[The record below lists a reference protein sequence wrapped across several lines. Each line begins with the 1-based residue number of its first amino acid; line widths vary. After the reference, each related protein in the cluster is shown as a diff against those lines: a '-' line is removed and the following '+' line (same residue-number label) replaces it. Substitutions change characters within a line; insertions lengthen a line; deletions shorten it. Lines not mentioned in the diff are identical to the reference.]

1 MLPIPYIGSMR
12 CVDQTQLTYRHHKE
26 DRFQM
31 HNKFSIPAAI
41 IAILFGGSVW
51 AQPANS
57 LKDSVERAI
66 LNNPEVRFRH
76 QNLLAMTGEQDAA
89 KGGWYP
95 KIDLSVD
102 SGKKNSLSP
111 GANSLGT
118 YTNSTTTLTL
128 NQMLFDGFST
138 DLNVRRLGHSRLASY
153 YELLSASDQI
163 GLGAVG
169 AYIDVLRYR
178 ELVTLAL
185 DNYTNHAEVHARVED
200 RVKAGVGRRVDLEQ
214 AAGRLALA
222 ESNWAIEVSNLRDV
236 SIRYQRV
243 VGEAPADP
251 LQPTPNLTKSLPSR
265 EKFVET
271 TVRNN
276 PEFLGAVST
285 LRAYRAEAKLR
296 ESPNYPTLEF
306 VAKQSMEKNRNG
318 AGVDY
323 RDSAVQVVLNY
334 NLYRGG
340 SDSARIRQYAA
351 KLNSAFYLRDK
362 TCRDVRQTALIALN
376 DVIKLEDQ
384 IVLLMQHELA
394 TTKAREAY
402 RQQFDIGQ
410 RSLLD
415 LLDTENELFQSRRS
429 LTNAKE
435 DYQLAKARVLAI
447 NGSLLP
453 TLQLRPIQNE
463 IPPLAAGNEV
473 NDDEILCNTTL
484 PAQIALDKF
493 TLPLA
498 SAPRITAAPLVAQ
511 TVAPPVT
518 PPPAP
523 DKSICQR
530 ITPAVE
536 KWIAAWGKKDI
547 SGYFASYSDT
557 FVPAQNLTRAQWET
571 LRKKRISTQSNIS
584 VVAKNITPS
593 QCDSKTSQVSFT
605 QEYGSA
611 DHRDST
617 EKTLAME
624 YVNGQ
629 WKILRETVT
638 TGRTF

>member
-1 MLPIPYIGSMR
+1 MR
-12 CVDQTQLTYRHHKE
+12 
-26 DRFQM
+26 M
-31 HNKFSIPAAI
+31 HNKFFVPTAI
-41 IAILFGGSVW
+41 CAIMFGGSVW

-76 QNLLAMTGEQDAA
+76 QNLLALTGEQDAA
-89 KGGWYP
+89 KGGWFP

-102 SGKKNSLSP
+102 SGKKNSLIS
-111 GANSLGT
+111 GATSLGA

-163 GLGAVG
+163 ALGAVG

-185 DNYTNHAEVHARVED
+185 DNYNNHAEVHARVED

-251 LQPTPNLTKSLPSR
+251 LQPTPNLAKSLPSR
-265 EKFVET
+265 DKFVEN

-318 AGVDY
+318 FGLDY
-323 RDSAVQVVLNY
+323 RDSAVQLVLNY

-351 KLNSAFYLRDK
+351 KLSSAFYLRDK

-384 IVLLMQHELA
+384 IVLLSQHELA

-429 LTNAKE
+429 LANAKE

-453 TLQLRPIQNE
+453 SLQLRPIQNDVL
-463 IPPLAAGNEV
+463 PLAAGTEA
-473 NDDEILCNTTL
+473 NDDELLCDTAL
-484 PAQIALDKF
+484 PAPIILDKVA
-493 TLPLA
+493 LPLVR
-498 SAPRITAAPLVAQ
+498 APLITAAPP
-511 TVAPPVT
+511 VAPQVT

-523 DKSICQR
+523 EKSTCESISP
-530 ITPAVE
+530 TVE
-536 KWIAAWGKKDI
+536 KWIAAWNKKDLND
-547 SGYFASYSDT
+547 YFSSYSDA
-557 FVPAQNLTRAQWET
+557 FVPAQNLKRAQWET
-571 LRKKRISTQSNIS
+571 LRKKRVSKQGNIS
-584 VVAKNITPS
+584 VVAKNITPT

-605 QEYGSA
+605 QEYGSE

-617 EKTLAME
+617 EKTLSME

-629 WKILRETVT
+629 WKILSETVT
-638 TGRTF
+638 NGRTF

>member
-1 MLPIPYIGSMR
+1 MR
-12 CVDQTQLTYRHHKE
+12 N
-26 DRFQM
+26 RFLV
-31 HNKFSIPAAI
+31 PTAI
-41 IAILFGGSVW
+41 SALLLGGAVW

-57 LKDSVERAI
+57 LKDAVERAI
-66 LNNPEVRFRH
+66 LNNPEVKFRH
-76 QNLLAMTGEQDAA
+76 QNLLALSGEQDAA

-95 KIDLSVD
+95 KIDLSVE
-102 SGKKNSLSP
+102 SGKKSSLTPVAPS
-111 GANSLGT
+111 SDS
-118 YTNSTTTLTL
+118 YTNSKTKLEL
-128 NQMLFDGFST
+128 RQMLFDGYST
-138 DLNVRRLGHSRLASY
+138 NLNVRRLGHSRLASY

-163 GLGAVG
+163 ALSAAG

-178 ELVTLAL
+178 ELVTLAR
-185 DNYTNHAEVHARVED
+185 DNYTNHADVHARVED
-200 RVKAGVGRRVDLEQ
+200 RVNAGVGRRVDLEQ

-222 ESNWAIEVSNLRDV
+222 ESNWGVEVSNLRDV

-243 VGEAPADP
+243 VGEAPADV
-251 LQPTPNLTKSLPSR
+251 LQPAPNLTKALPSR
-265 EKFVET
+265 DKFVES

-306 VAKQSMEKNRNG
+306 VASQSSEINRPG
-318 AGVDY
+318 ASGYY
-323 RDSAVQVVLNY
+323 RDNAVQLVLNY

-376 DVIKLEDQ
+376 DVIKLEEQ
-384 IVLLMQHELA
+384 ISLLEQHERA
-394 TTKAREAY
+394 STKAREAY

-415 LLDTENELFQSRRS
+415 LLDTENELFQARRS
-429 LTNAKE
+429 LTNAGE
-435 DYQLAKARVLAI
+435 DYQLAKARVLTI

-453 TLQLRPIQNE
+453 TLQLRPIDTE
-463 IPPLAAGNEV
+463 VPPLAAGTEA
-473 NDDEILCNTTL
+473 NDDEILCNTAL
-484 PAQIALDKF
+484 SAQIALDKY

-518 PPPAP
+518 SPPAP
-523 DKSICQR
+523 DKSICES
-530 ITPAVE
+530 ITPTVE
-536 KWIAAWGKKDI
+536 KWIAAWSKKDI
-547 SGYFASYSDT
+547 NGYFASYSDA
-557 FVPAQNLTRAQWET
+557 FVPAQNLKRAQWET
-571 LRKKRISTQSNIS
+571 LREKRVSKQSNIS
-584 VVAKNITPS
+584 IVAKNIMPN

-605 QEYGSA
+605 QEYDSL
-611 DHRDST
+611 DYRDSS
-617 EKTLAME
+617 EKTLSME

-629 WKILRETVT
+629 WKILSETVT
-638 TGRTF
+638 KGRTF

>member
-1 MLPIPYIGSMR
+1 
-12 CVDQTQLTYRHHKE
+12 
-26 DRFQM
+26 M
-31 HNKFSIPAAI
+31 HNKFLIPAAI
-41 IAILFGGSVW
+41 IAMLFGGSVW

-57 LKDSVERAI
+57 LKDAVERAV

-95 KIDLSVD
+95 KIDLSVESGNKSSLTPVAPSSD
-102 SGKKNSLSP
+102 S
-111 GANSLGT
+111 
-118 YTNSTTTLTL
+118 YTNSKTKLEL
-128 NQMLFDGFST
+128 RQMLFDGFST
-138 DLNVRRLGHSRLASY
+138 NLNVNRLGHSRLASY

-163 GLGAVG
+163 ALSATG

-178 ELVTLAL
+178 ELVTLAR
-185 DNYTNHAEVHARVED
+185 DNYTNHADVHARVED
-200 RVKAGVGRRVDLEQ
+200 RVNAGVGRRVDLEQ

-222 ESNWAIEVSNLRDV
+222 ESNWGVEVSNLRDV

-243 VGEAPADP
+243 VGEAPADV
-251 LQPTPNLTKSLPSR
+251 LQPAPNLTKALPSR
-265 EKFVET
+265 NKFVEN
-271 TVRNN
+271 TVHNN
-276 PEFLGAVST
+276 PDFLGAVST

-306 VAKQSMEKNRNG
+306 VASQSSEINRSG
-318 AGVDY
+318 SSGYY
-323 RDSAVQVVLNY
+323 RDNAVQLVLNY

-376 DVIKLEDQ
+376 DVIKLEEQ
-384 IVLLMQHELA
+384 IGLLAQHKLA
-394 TTKAREAY
+394 TIKAREAY

-429 LTNAKE
+429 LTNAEE

-463 IPPLAAGNEV
+463 VPPLAAGTEV
-473 NDDEILCNTTL
+473 NDDELLCNTALPEQITL
-484 PAQIALDKF
+484 DRF

-498 SAPRITAAPLVAQ
+498 SAPRITVTPLVAQ
-511 TVAPPVT
+511 TVAPPVAA
-518 PPPAP
+518 PPVP
-523 DKSICQR
+523 DKSSCQS

-536 KWIAAWGKKDI
+536 KWIAAWSKKDI
-547 SGYFASYSDT
+547 NGYFSSYSDA
-557 FVPAQNLTRAQWET
+557 FVPAQNLNRAQWET
-571 LRKKRISTQSNIS
+571 LRKQRISKQSSIS
-584 VVAKNITPS
+584 IVAKNIMPT
-593 QCDSKTSQVSFT
+593 QCNSKTSQVSFT
-605 QEYGSA
+605 QEYGS
-611 DHRDST
+611 DDYRDSI
-617 EKTLAME
+617 EKTLSME

-638 TGRTF
+638 KGRTF